1 MKPTGV
7 WADLFRTRFRLACK
21 RAGIGQVEIDLDC
34 RAFRRPN
41 ADGQLSL
48 L

>member
-1 MKPTGV
+1 MKPQGV

-21 RAGIGQVEIDLDC
+21 RAGIPQERIVLDTSQF
-34 RAFRRPN
+34 RAPRL
-41 ADGQLSL
+41 DGQLSL